1 MKLNIEDFI
10 IESIC
15 KTLEF
20 RIISSTEE
28 NFGIYYV
35 LKKQDGSIAE
45 EGNKTLP
52 INLIGLFSPPYNIP
66 FINQVLST
74 WGIVATSTAE

>member
-1 MKLNIEDFI
+1 MKLNIEDFK
-10 IESIC
+10 IELIC

-20 RIISSTEE
+20 KIIGSTTDTFEV
-28 NFGIYYV
+28 YYI
-35 LKKQDGSIAE
+35 LRKEDGSIAE

-66 FINQVLST
+66 TINQILST
-74 WGIVATSTAE
+74 WGVVATSAV